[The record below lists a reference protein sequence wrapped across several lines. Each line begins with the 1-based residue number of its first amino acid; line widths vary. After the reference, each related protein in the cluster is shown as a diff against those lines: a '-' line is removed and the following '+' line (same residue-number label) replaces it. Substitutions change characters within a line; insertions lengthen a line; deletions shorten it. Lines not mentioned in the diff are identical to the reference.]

1 MHGAGLDEI
10 SPLGPSKIIEIK
22 NTASEGQ
29 PKQYE
34 TKEFILDPKEYG
46 FPGCTMEDLRGGE
59 RDENARLLREA
70 LGGGTWDKN
79 GKKDAIALNAGI
91 GLYVYGMAPTI
102 EASFEL
108 ARRTLESGAAL
119 TQVCA
124 RLTVRLTDALLR
136 LPMRANV
143 HRASRFYVHPHVFYF
158 AREPWSSFRT
168 TVMLN
173 RAASLRPPQMACCSR
188 FTCHIHKWY
197 QYNVKMVLV
206 LRLATRC
213 WTYVNY
219 QKARVVAIS
228 Q

>member
-10 SPLGPSKIIEIK
+10 SPLGPSKIIEIR

-34 TKEFILDPKEYG
+34 TKEYVLDPKDYG
-46 FPGCTMEDLRGGE
+46 FPGCTMEDLKGGE

-102 EASFEL
+102 EASFKL

-124 RLTVRLTDALLR
+124 RPTVRITDALLR
-136 LPMRANV
+136 LPKRANV
-143 HRASRFYVHPHVFYF
+143 PRASRLYVRPHVFCST
-158 AREPWSSFRT
+158 REPWSSFRF
-168 TVMLN
+168 TVVVVLD
-173 RAASLRPPQMACCSR
+173 RASLRPP
-188 FTCHIHKWY
+188 
-197 QYNVKMVLV
+197 
-206 LRLATRC
+206 RL
-213 WTYVNY
+213 
-219 QKARVVAIS
+219 ILMFS
-228 Q
+228 I